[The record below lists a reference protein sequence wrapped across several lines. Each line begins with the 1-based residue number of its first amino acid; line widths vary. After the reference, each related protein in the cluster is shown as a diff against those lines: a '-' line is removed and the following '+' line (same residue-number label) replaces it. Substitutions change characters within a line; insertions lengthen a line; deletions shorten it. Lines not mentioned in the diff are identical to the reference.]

1 MTECRCSSRVGRIPR
16 ANEKQAVFFSHAIR
30 RFCGERIVGG
40 IPLITGSGR
49 GVAMHA
55 TLAFLNG
62 AGSRRN
68 LKSGST
74 DRRLLTLTDLLFT
87 TGFTPEPA
95 RADNA

>member
-1 MTECRCSSRVGRIPR
+1 
-16 ANEKQAVFFSHAIR
+16 
-30 RFCGERIVGG
+30 
-40 IPLITGSGR
+40 
-49 GVAMHA
+49 MHA

-95 RADNA
+95 RADNARRTQRGRAPARRSQRFPG

>member
-1 MTECRCSSRVGRIPR
+1 
-16 ANEKQAVFFSHAIR
+16 
-30 RFCGERIVGG
+30 
-40 IPLITGSGR
+40 
-49 GVAMHA
+49 MHA

-87 TGFTPEPA
+87 TGFTPEAA
-95 RADNA
+95 RARTPGARTRGRASARRSQRFPR